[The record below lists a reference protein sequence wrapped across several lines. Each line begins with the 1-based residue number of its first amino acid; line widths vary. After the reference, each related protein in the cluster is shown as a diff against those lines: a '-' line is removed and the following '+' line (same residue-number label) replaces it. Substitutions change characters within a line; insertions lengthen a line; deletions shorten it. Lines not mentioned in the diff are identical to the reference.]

1 MFGRRSDGGVGGV
14 AAGDAGAGE
23 GRAAGGDGLACAEAA
38 DGLEGGFVASTVT
51 AVWVTGGFAGAG
63 FAAAGFAS
71 CAAFVSGGTT
81 LLPCVDV
88 ACLAGAATFLATV
101 V

>member
-1 MFGRRSDGGVGGV
+1 MFGRRSAGGVGG
-14 AAGDAGAGE
+14 AGAGDAGAGE
-23 GRAAGGDGLACAEAA
+23 GRARGGDRFTCAEAA
-38 DGLEGGFVASTVT
+38 DGLEGGFIAS
-51 AVWVTGGFAGAG
+51 AVPAVGVTGGSAGAG

-81 LLPCVDV
+81 LLPCVGV

>member
-1 MFGRRSDGGVGGV
+1 M
-14 AAGDAGAGE
+14 AGSGAP
-23 GRAAGGDGLACAEAA
+23 GLAMPPQARDGQGAATGSPVSDAA
-38 DGLEGGFVASTVT
+38 DGLEGGFIASPVPAVGVT
-51 AVWVTGGFAGAG
+51 SGFAGAG

-81 LLPCVDV
+81 LLPCVGV
-88 ACLAGAATFLATV
+88 VCLAGAATFLATV